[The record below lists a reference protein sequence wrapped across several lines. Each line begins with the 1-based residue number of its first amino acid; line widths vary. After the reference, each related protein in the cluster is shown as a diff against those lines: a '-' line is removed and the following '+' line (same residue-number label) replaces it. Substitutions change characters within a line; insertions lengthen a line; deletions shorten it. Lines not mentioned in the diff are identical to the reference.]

1 MVESIVKIGKRGQI
15 TLPKEIRE
23 KEGLKEGS
31 FLEISDIGGVLTLR
45 KIEKKPSALDL
56 FKEVGE
62 ALKKEGYTRE
72 TILELVKE
80 PRKAS

>member
-1 MVESIVKIGKRGQI
+1 MVETIVKIGKRGQI

-23 KEGLKEGS
+23 KEGLDEGS

-45 KIEKKPSALDL
+45 RVEKKPSALDL

-62 ALKKEGYTRE
+62 ALKREGYTRE
-72 TILELVKE
+72 AALELVE
-80 PRKAS
+80 RSRGES